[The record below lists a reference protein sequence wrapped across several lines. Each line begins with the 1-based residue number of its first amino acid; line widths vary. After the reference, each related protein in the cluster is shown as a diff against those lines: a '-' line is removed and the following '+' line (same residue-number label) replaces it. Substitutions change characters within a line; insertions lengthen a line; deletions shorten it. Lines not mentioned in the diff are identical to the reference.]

1 MLSDK
6 ATICFSHR
14 IGSKWVQHQNC
25 ATGWRSTRSSP
36 RLFILWVQL
45 YSMVF
50 SVHQDV
56 SLATCPR
63 CVAECCRYW
72 LYLII
77 ADTDYIWLYWL
88 NGRSFTNDPWWYPV
102 PICFVYELMV
112 CVSFLL
118 QGKAQAQYEA
128 GKAVQEQ
135 MSEILYIYNIYIYIY
150 INYISLYT
158 NYWNPWTESE
168 IAKQMVPKHAQD
180 GSKALALQW
189 FSFFF
194 GDLLIGV
201 RLSLME
207 WNQQEAQH
215 TMLLWPV
222 FLWCGSH
229 WGVHNRRLK
238 MSEKSGWTLGRLEK
252 LPSFTNVCYK

>member
-1 MLSDK
+1 MAEVLQTIRGDILCLFVLSMNWW
-6 ATICFSHR
+6 C
-14 IGSKWVQHQNC
+14 VC
-25 ATGWRSTRSSP
+25 
-36 RLFILWVQL
+36 LF
-45 YSMVF
+45 
-50 SVHQDV
+50 
-56 SLATCPR
+56 
-63 CVAECCRYW
+63 CCR
-72 LYLII
+72 
-77 ADTDYIWLYWL
+77 
-88 NGRSFTNDPWWYPV
+88 GRRRRNTR
-102 PICFVYELMV
+102 
-112 CVSFLL
+112 
-118 QGKAQAQYEA
+118 QGKQFRSRWVKYC
-128 GKAVQEQ
+128 
-135 MSEILYIYNIYIYIY
+135 IFIIYIYIY

>member
-1 MLSDK
+1 
-6 ATICFSHR
+6 
-14 IGSKWVQHQNC
+14 
-25 ATGWRSTRSSP
+25 
-36 RLFILWVQL
+36 VQL

-135 MSEILYIYNIYIYIY
+135 MSEILYIYNIYIFTLIIYHYIL
-150 INYISLYT
+150 IIETRGLKVKSQSRWFLN
-158 NYWNPWTESE
+158 
-168 IAKQMVPKHAQD
+168 MPKTAP
-180 GSKALALQW
+180 
-189 FSFFF
+189 
-194 GDLLIGV
+194 
-201 RLSLME
+201 RLWLS
-207 WNQQEAQH
+207 ND
-215 TMLLWPV
+215 
-222 FLWCGSH
+222 F
-229 WGVHNRRLK
+229 
-238 MSEKSGWTLGRLEK
+238 
-252 LPSFTNVCYK
+252 PSFSGTFWLEYACLWWSGTSKKHNILCYYDQFSCGVALIEVSTIVDWRCLRSLGEPWVG